1 MGATSGPSCWEIF
14 LSKQEAVEETPSRR
28 DKMAKSIETHQR
40 RNYVKLITD
49 VCVKF
54 GTCVLFLWQFFIT
67 LFENDP
73 LVFEGKELF
82 WLLLATAPPVLL
94 DVSVFWSS
102 LLDTGAVA
110 KAFHSQFL
118 FVCCLEFCA

>member
-54 GTCVLFLWQFFIT
+54 GTNPEVPMIAASYCHRFYAAKSMVC
-67 LFENDP
+67 NDYFVSRP
-73 LVFEGKELF
+73 AWPFPSLGKRALVGSDPSELRAVKCPHYPM
-82 WLLLATAPPVLL
+82 LLL
-94 DVSVFWSS
+94 
-102 LLDTGAVA
+102 
-110 KAFHSQFL
+110 
-118 FVCCLEFCA
+118 CL